1 MESGIEQELARCVRC
16 GACMAVCPVYRVTQH
31 EGGVARGKLMTIQA
45 HLDKE
50 LGLTRRYRELITS
63 CLLCGSCTQSCSNR
77 VDTAAVVRA
86 ARAELAEKKKLGWF
100 KRLVLRRI
108 LPSRRWL
115 PALLKGARW
124 SRVLWAAKIP
134 EDSGLYIR
142 FSGKKNRRRIPPI
155 AKKPFLRGDLL
166 KSPAGEGMKVAVFV
180 GCVSNYLRPQAA
192 DATVRV
198 LQELGADVWVP
209 KEQGCCGLP
218 AFGAG
223 EVEAARKL
231 AERNLEAFLPAGG
244 PVPDAVTTPCAS
256 CAAML
261 KHHLPELLPDDPQ
274 ARQLADR
281 VVPFSRLAAKL
292 GGGAGS
298 GDMTSGPLL
307 TYHDPC
313 HLSRSFGEKDAPRQ
327 LLTTLPGA
335 RFVEMEHPCKCC
347 GHGGSF
353 NISHY
358 DLSMDISRRK
368 EEFILASGADLLVTE
383 CSGCLLQLA
392 EVMGRQ
398 RPGFEVITTPE
409 ALFRFKFDK
418 PISPP

>member
-1 MESGIEQELARCVRC
+1 
-16 GACMAVCPVYRVTQH
+16 MAVCPVYRVTRH

-45 HLDKE
+45 HREGE
-50 LGLTRRYRELITS
+50 LRLTRRYRNLITA

-86 ARAELAEKKKLGWF
+86 ARAELADKNKTGWF
-100 KRLVLRRI
+100 KRLVLRRL
-108 LPSRRWL
+108 LPSRRLL
-115 PALLKGARW
+115 PALLRGARW
-124 SRVLWAAKIP
+124 SRILWAARIP
-134 EDSGLYIR
+134 KDSGLYIR
-142 FSGKKNRRRIPPI
+142 FSGKQQRRRIPPI
-155 AKKPFLRGDLL
+155 AKKFFLRGDYPRA
-166 KSPAGEGMKVAVFV
+166 PAGEGMKVAVFV

-192 DATVRV
+192 EATVRV
-198 LQELGADVWVP
+198 LSDLGADVWVP
-209 KEQGCCGLP
+209 ENQGCCGLP

-223 EVEAARKL
+223 EAEAARKL
-231 AERNLEAFLPAGG
+231 ARRTLEAFLPAGG
-244 PVPDAVTTPCAS
+244 PVPDAITTPCAS

-261 KHHLPELLPDDPQ
+261 KHHLPELLADDPRAQ
-274 ARQLADR
+274 VLAGK
-281 VVPFSRLAAKL
+281 VVPFSRLAAQL
-292 GGGAGS
+292 GRGADTGKKGAG
-298 GDMTSGPLL
+298 PLI

-313 HLSRSFGEKDAPRQ
+313 HLSRSFKEKDAPREI
-327 LLTTLPGA
+327 LTTLPRA

-353 NISHY
+353 NVSHY
-358 DLSMDISRRK
+358 NLSTAISEQK
-368 EEFILASGADLLVTE
+368 VDSVLSSGANLLVTE

-418 PISPP
+418 PVSPP

>member
-1 MESGIEQELARCVRC
+1 MEAGIEKELARCVRC

-31 EGGVARGKLMTIQA
+31 EGGVARGKLMIIQA
-45 HLDKE
+45 HLDGE
-50 LGLTRRYRELITS
+50 LRPTRRYRSLITS
-63 CLLCGSCTQSCSNR
+63 CLLCGSCTQSCTNR

-86 ARAELAEKKKLGWF
+86 ARAELAEQKKLGWF

-124 SRVLWAAKIP
+124 SRVLWAAKVP

-142 FSGKKNRRRIPPI
+142 FSGKKQRRRIPPI
-155 AKKPFLRGDLL
+155 AKKPFLRGDLPR
-166 KSPAGEGMKVAVFV
+166 SPAGEGMQVAIFV

-192 DATVRV
+192 DATFQV
-198 LQELGADVWVP
+198 LKHLGADVLVP
-209 KEQGCCGLP
+209 KDQNCCGLP

-223 EVEAARKL
+223 EMGAARKL
-231 AERNLEAFLPAGG
+231 AIRNLEAFLPAGG

-261 KHHLPELLPDDPQ
+261 KHHLPELLPDDPR

-281 VVPFSRLAAKL
+281 VVPFSRLAARL
-292 GGGAGS
+292 GGGAGLAE
-298 GDMTSGPLL
+298 TAAGPLL

-327 LLTTLPGA
+327 LLTALPRA

-353 NISHY
+353 NVSHY
-358 DLSMDISRRK
+358 DLSIAISRQK
-368 EEFILASGADLLVTE
+368 VDSVLSSGADLLVTE

-392 EVMGRQ
+392 EAVGRQ
-398 RPGFEVITTPE
+398 SPGFEVITTPE

>member
-1 MESGIEQELARCVRC
+1 
-16 GACMAVCPVYRVTQH
+16 MAVCPVYRVTQH

-45 HLDKE
+45 HRDRE
-50 LGLTRRYRELITS
+50 LGLTRRYRNLITS
-63 CLLCGSCTQSCSNR
+63 CLLCGSCTQSCPNR
-77 VDTAAVVRA
+77 VETAAVVRA

-100 KRLVLRRI
+100 KRLVLNKI

-124 SRVLWAAKIP
+124 SRWLWAAKIP
-134 EDSGLYIR
+134 KDSGLYIR
-142 FSGKKNRRRIPPI
+142 FSGKQNRRRIPPI
-155 AKKPFLRGDLL
+155 AKKSFLQGDLPR
-166 KSPAGEGMKVAVFV
+166 SPAGEGMKVAVFV

-192 DATVRV
+192 EATYRV
-198 LQELGADVWVP
+198 MKELGADVWVP
-209 KEQGCCGLP
+209 GGQGCCGLP

-223 EVEAARKL
+223 EVGAARKL
-231 AERNLEAFLPAGG
+231 ALRNLEAFLPAGG
-244 PVPDAVTTPCAS
+244 QVPDAITTPCAS

-261 KHHLPELLPDDPQ
+261 KYHLPELLEGDPRAQ
-274 ARQLADR
+274 QLADR

-292 GGGAGS
+292 GGGAGL
-298 GDMTSGPLL
+298 GEAAAGPLL

-327 LLTTLPGA
+327 LLTALPGA
-335 RFVEMEHPCKCC
+335 RFVEMQHPCQCC

-353 NISHY
+353 NVSHY
-358 DLSMDISRRK
+358 DLSVAIAEQKVDSV
-368 EEFILASGADLLVTE
+368 LSSGADLLVTE
-383 CSGCLLQLA
+383 CSGCLMQLA
-392 EVMGRQ
+392 EVLGRQ

-418 PISPP
+418 PVSPP

>member
-1 MESGIEQELARCVRC
+1 
-16 GACMAVCPVYRVTQH
+16 MAVCPVYLASHH

-45 HLDKE
+45 HREKE
-50 LGLTRRYRELITS
+50 LGLSRRYRDLITS

-124 SRVLWAAKIP
+124 SRLLWAAKIP
-134 EDSGLYIR
+134 RDSGLYIR
-142 FSGKKNRRRIPPI
+142 FSGKEQRRRIPPI
-155 AKKPFLRGDLL
+155 ARRPFLSGDLQER
-166 KSPAGEGMKVAVFV
+166 PAGEGMKVALFV
-180 GCVSNYLRPQAA
+180 GCVSNYLRPEAA
-192 DATVRV
+192 DATFRV
-198 LQELGADVWVP
+198 LKHLGADVWVP
-209 KEQGCCGLP
+209 RDQGCCGLP

-223 EVEAARKL
+223 EVPVARKL
-231 AERNLEAFLPAGG
+231 ALRNLEAFLPAGG
-244 PVPDAVTTPCAS
+244 PVPDAITTPCAS

-261 KHHLPELLPDDPQ
+261 KHHLPELLPDDPR

-281 VVPFSRLAAKL
+281 VVPFSHLAANL
-292 GGGAGS
+292 GGGAGYE
-298 GDMTSGPLL
+298 GAASGPLL

-313 HLSRSFGEKDAPRQ
+313 HLSRGFGEKDAPRQ

-353 NISHY
+353 NVSHY
-358 DLSMDISRRK
+358 DLSMAISQRK
-368 EEFILASGADLLVTE
+368 IDSVLATRADLLVTE

-392 EVMGRQ
+392 EVLGRQ

-409 ALFRFKFDK
+409 ALLRFKFDK
-418 PISPP
+418 QVSPS

>member
-1 MESGIEQELARCVRC
+1 
-16 GACMAVCPVYRVTQH
+16 MAVCPVYRATQH
-31 EGGVARGKLMTIQA
+31 EGGVARGKLMAIQA
-45 HLDKE
+45 HCDNE
-50 LGLTRRYRELITS
+50 LRLTRRYRDLITS

-77 VDTAAVVRA
+77 VETAAVVRA

-155 AKKPFLRGDLL
+155 AKKSFLRGDLL
-166 KSPAGEGMKVAVFV
+166 ESPVGEGMKVAVFV

-192 DATVRV
+192 DATFRV
-198 LQELGADVWVP
+198 LKDLGADVWVP
-209 KEQGCCGLP
+209 REQGCCGLP

-223 EVEAARKL
+223 EVPAARKL

-244 PVPDAVTTPCAS
+244 PVPDAITTPCAS

-261 KHHLPELLPDDPQ
+261 KHHLPELLEGDPR

-292 GGGAGS
+292 GGGAAAGE
-298 GDMTSGPLL
+298 TVPGPLL

-358 DLSMDISRRK
+358 DLSMEISRRK
-368 EEFILASGADLLVTE
+368 EEYILSSGADLLVTE

>member
-1 MESGIEQELARCVRC
+1 
-16 GACMAVCPVYRVTQH
+16 
-31 EGGVARGKLMTIQA
+31 MTIQA
-45 HLDKE
+45 HRDNE
-50 LGLTRRYRELITS
+50 LGLTRRYRNLITS
-63 CLLCGSCTQSCSNR
+63 CLLCGSCTQSCPNQ

-115 PALLKGARW
+115 PVLLKGARW
-124 SRVLWAAKIP
+124 SRALWAAKIP

-142 FSGKKNRRRIPPI
+142 FSGKGQRRRIPPI
-155 AKKPFLRGDLL
+155 AKEFFLRGGF
-166 KSPAGEGMKVAVFV
+166 PERPGGEGMKVAVFV
-180 GCVSNYLRPQAA
+180 GCLSNFLRPQAA
-192 DATVRV
+192 EATVRV
-198 LQELGADVWVP
+198 LKDLGADVWVP
-209 KEQGCCGLP
+209 RVQGCCGLP

-223 EVEAARKL
+223 EVPAARKL
-231 AERNLEAFLPAGG
+231 AERNLEAFLPAKG
-244 PVPDAVTTPCAS
+244 PVPDAITTPCAS

-261 KHHLPELLPDDPQ
+261 KHHLTELLPAEPRAQ
-274 ARQLADR
+274 QLADR
-281 VVPFSRLAAKL
+281 VVPFSRLAARL
-292 GGGAGS
+292 GAGDGS
-298 GDMTSGPLL
+298 GIAASGPVL

-358 DLSMDISRRK
+358 DLSMEISRRK
-368 EEFILASGADLLVTE
+368 EEFILSSGADLLVTE

>member
-1 MESGIEQELARCVRC
+1 LEPRIEQELARCVRC
-16 GACMAVCPVYRVTQH
+16 GACMAVCPVYLASQR
-31 EGGVARGKLMTIQA
+31 EGSVARGKLMTIQA
-45 HLDKE
+45 HRDKE

-63 CLLCGSCTQSCSNR
+63 CLLCGSCTQSCPNQ

-108 LPSRRWL
+108 LPSRRLL
-115 PALLKGARW
+115 PALLRGARW
-124 SRVLWAAKIP
+124 CRALWAAKIP
-134 EDSGLYIR
+134 QDSGLYIR
-142 FSGKKNRRRIPPI
+142 FSGKEQRRRIPPI
-155 AKKPFLRGDLL
+155 AKRPFLSGDLPEF
-166 KSPAGEGMKVAVFV
+166 PAGEGMKVAVFV

-192 DATVRV
+192 EATLRV
-198 LQELGADVWVP
+198 LKDLGADVWVP
-209 KEQGCCGLP
+209 KGQGCCGLP

-223 EVEAARKL
+223 EVPAARKL

-244 PVPDAVTTPCAS
+244 PVPDVVTTPCAS

-261 KHHLPELLPDDPQ
+261 KHHLTELQENDPR

-281 VVPFSRLAAKL
+281 VVPFSRLAANL
-292 GGGAGS
+292 GGG
-298 GDMTSGPLL
+298 GDFEGTASGPLL

-313 HLSRSFGEKDAPRQ
+313 HLSRGFGEKDAPRQ

-335 RFVEMEHPCKCC
+335 RFVEMEHPCRCC

-353 NISHY
+353 NVSHY
-358 DLSMDISRRK
+358 DLSMAISKRK
-368 EEFILASGADLLVTE
+368 VESVLASRADLLVTE

-392 EVMGRQ
+392 EVLGRQ

-409 ALFRFKFDK
+409 AILRFKFDK
-418 PISPP
+418 PVSPP